1 MIDRLRRA
9 LTAPATIATYLL
21 LVVPLA
27 LGWFKT
33 SLLSPLAL
41 PGYLVY
47 VIGTAIGNVF
57 ASRLS
62 FWVYWIPFL
71 AGCYGIAVT
80 VGYGYELLREQFQT
94 DSNDDPRR

>member
-1 MIDRLRRA
+1 MTVSLRRA

-41 PGYLVY
+41 PGYLIY
-47 VIGTAIGNVF
+47 VIGTAIGNLF
-57 ASRLS
+57 APRLD
-62 FWVYWIPFL
+62 FWVYWAPFL
-71 AGCYGIAVT
+71 VGCYGVAVT
-80 VGYGYELLREQFQT
+80 VGYLYELLRGRFLATGT
-94 DSNDDPRR
+94 DRHES

>member
-1 MIDRLRRA
+1 MTVSLRRA

-27 LGWFKT
+27 LGWLKT

-41 PGYLVY
+41 PGYLIY

-57 ASRLS
+57 ASRLA
-62 FWVYWIPFL
+62 FWVYWIPFF
-71 AGCYGIAVT
+71 AGCYGVAVV
-80 VGYGYELLREQFQT
+80 VGYGYELLRERFLT
-94 DSNDDPRR
+94 ASNDEPRR